1 VREIFLGYLKK
12 QSLSTGTGNSLHPR
26 RIGKMLGVRHDT
38 VKGDPEM
45 ADELSDAMNKLHQ
58 ELVEHPRLDAS
69 KIESL
74 KALMADIQQVIDEQ
88 SSEQLGASDSGT
100 LSSRIQ
106 DYVEEFE
113 ASYPKLTQTLSMIAE
128 RLADMGI

>member
-1 VREIFLGYLKK
+1 
-12 QSLSTGTGNSLHPR
+12 
-26 RIGKMLGVRHDT
+26 
-38 VKGDPEM
+38 M

-69 KIESL
+69 KIQSL

-88 SSEQLGASDSGT
+88 SGERPGASDSAT
-100 LSSRIQ
+100 LSTRIQ